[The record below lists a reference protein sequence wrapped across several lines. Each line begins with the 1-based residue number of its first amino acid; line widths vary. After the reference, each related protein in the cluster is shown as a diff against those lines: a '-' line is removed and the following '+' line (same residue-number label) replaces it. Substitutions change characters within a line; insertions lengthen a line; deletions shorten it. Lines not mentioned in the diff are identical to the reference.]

1 MEKLIVDAII
11 FTRWLEFAGL
21 GLFLLSMCIL
31 PFILSDDGRRLPPVD
46 EKDK

>member
-1 MEKLIVDAII
+1 MEKLIVEAII

-21 GLFLLSMCIL
+21 GLLLLSALAL

-46 EKDK
+46 DEDE

>member
-11 FTRWLEFAGL
+11 FTRWLEFIGL
-21 GLFLLSMCIL
+21 GVIFSALAIL